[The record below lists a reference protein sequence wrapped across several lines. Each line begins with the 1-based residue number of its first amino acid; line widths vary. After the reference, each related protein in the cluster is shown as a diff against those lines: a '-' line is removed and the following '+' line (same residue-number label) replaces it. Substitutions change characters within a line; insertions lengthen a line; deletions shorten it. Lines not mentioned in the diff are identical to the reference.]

1 MNARQ
6 WKELLALGMIG
17 DGIVS
22 LLFPADHYKLWSAGP
37 DWNYGLLREFIKRPH
52 LIRAIGALELLA
64 GLWLA
69 RKQIQEP
76 TKER

>member
-1 MNARQ
+1 MSARH

-17 DGIVS
+17 DGVVS
-22 LLFPADHYKLWSAGP
+22 LLFPTGHYKLWSAGP
-37 DWNYGLLREFIKRPH
+37 AWKCEWLDEFIKRPH

-69 RKQIQEP
+69 QEQIQEQSE
-76 TKER
+76 ER